1 MKISELWLR
10 EWIPLRLP
18 TQALAER
25 LTMAGLEVGAIMPVA
40 ADLAQVVVG
49 QIVSVEPH
57 PQADRL
63 RVCRVKVGQKNA
75 LTIVCGAANAAP
87 GLKVPVALPGAV
99 LPKGTEIKH
108 AAIRGVESAG
118 MLCSAAEL
126 GLAEASDGLL
136 VLAPSA
142 KPGMT
147 LTACLK
153 LDDHQLEVDLTPN
166 RGDCLSIAGLA
177 RELAAITKTPLKVP
191 VIKPV
196 AVQGK
201 ARRKVALTTP
211 KDCPHYAG
219 RVIEGLDPAAVTPLW
234 MVERLR
240 RSGMRSIHPV
250 VDVTNYVML
259 ELGQPLH
266 AFDLNK
272 VTGDIQVRYGRRG
285 EQLALL
291 DGSTATVEADTLMI
305 ADARGPLAVAGIM
318 GGLASAV
325 GADTTQVFLES
336 AYFRPEAIAVCARRL
351 GLHTE
356 SSHRFERGVDPALQR
371 LALERASM
379 LILAMAG
386 GRAGPVTEQ
395 KVAAG
400 MPRRAAIVLRH
411 ARITRLLGSALPAK
425 TIVAILKSLGM
436 GVAKTV
442 AGWRVTPPSWRFDIV
457 RECDLIEEVA
467 RITGYENLP
476 PHRPRMTMN
485 MGAVPE
491 GRIEEDRFRQILITR
506 DYQEAITYSFIDPAI
521 QALLEPDRQPMA
533 LANPIASD
541 MAVMR
546 TSLWPGLLKAIL
558 YNQNRQ
564 HTRIRLFEIGRRFV
578 PEPGGVREER
588 ILAGAITGAA
598 LGKQWGVSERGVDF
612 YDIKGDVEALLM
624 ATGRDGRLRFR
635 PITHTALHAGQS
647 AEVIAQD
654 NQRIG
659 LLGSLHPEIQAK
671 LKLERPVMLLELA
684 LATLSQARIPVFG
697 EISKY
702 PAIRRD
708 LAVVV
713 QEQVSAQAVLECIT
727 RVAGNLLVNLEFF
740 DEYRG
745 EGIDSGRKSLAL
757 GLTLQHSSRTLKE
770 DEIEAVVSRVISTL
784 GSDLGAQLRQ

>member
-1 MKISELWLR
+1 MKISEQWLR

-18 TQALAER
+18 TQVLAER
-25 LTMAGLEVGAIMPVA
+25 LTMAGIEVGAITPVA

-49 QIVSVEPH
+49 QIVSIELH

-63 RVCRVKVGQKNA
+63 RVCRVNAGQKNE

-99 LPKGTEIKH
+99 LPNDTKIKH
-108 AAIRGVESAG
+108 AAIRGVESSG

-126 GLAEASDGLL
+126 GLADTSDGLL
-136 VLAPSA
+136 ILAVSA

-177 RELAAITKTPLKVP
+177 RELAAITKTPLKRP

-201 ARRKVALTTP
+201 ARRKVVLTAP

-219 RVIEGLDPAAVTPLW
+219 RVIEGLDPAAVTPMW
-234 MVERLR
+234 MTERLR

-272 VTGDIQVRYGRRG
+272 VAGDIQVRYGRRG
-285 EQLALL
+285 EKLALL
-291 DGSTATVEADTLMI
+291 DGSTASVAADTLLI
-305 ADARGPLAVAGIM
+305 ADASSPLAVAGIM

-336 AYFRPEAIAVCARRL
+336 AYFRPEAIAVSARRL
-351 GLHTE
+351 SLHTE

-371 LALERASM
+371 LALERAST
-379 LILAMAG
+379 LILDIAG

-411 ARITRLLGSALPAK
+411 ARITRLLGTVLAAK
-425 TIVAILKSLGM
+425 TIATILKSLGM
-436 GVAKTV
+436 SVVKTA

-476 PHRPRMTMN
+476 PHRPLMIMN

-491 GRIEEDRFRQILITR
+491 GRIEEDRFRQILMAR

-521 QALLEPDRQPMA
+521 QTLLEPDTRPIV

-564 HTRIRLFEIGRRFV
+564 HARIRLFEIGRRFV
-578 PEPGGVREER
+578 PGPEGVQEER
-588 ILAGAITGAA
+588 MLAGAITGSA
-598 LGKQWGVSERGVDF
+598 LGKQWGVPERGVDF
-612 YDIKGDVEALLM
+612 YDIKGDVEALLA
-624 ATGRDGRLRFR
+624 ATGRDKKLNFR
-635 PITHTALHAGQS
+635 PITHTALHAGQA
-647 AEVIAQD
+647 AEIVDQD
-654 NQRIG
+654 NRRIG
-659 LLGSLHPEIQAK
+659 LLGSLHPQIQDR
-671 LKLERPVMLLELA
+671 LKLERPVMLLELQ
-684 LATLSQARIPVFG
+684 LTVLSQAQIPMFN

-702 PAIRRD
+702 PAIQRD

-713 QEQVSAQAVLECIT
+713 QEQTSAQTVLECIT
-727 RVAGNLLVNLEFF
+727 RVAGNLLVKLELF

-745 EGIDSGRKSLAL
+745 EGIDSGRKSLGL

>member
-18 TQALAER
+18 IQALAER
-25 LTMAGLEVGAIMPVA
+25 LTMAGLEVGAITPVA
-40 ADLAQVVVG
+40 ADLARVVVG
-49 QIVSVEPH
+49 QIVAVEPH

-63 RVCRVKVGQKNA
+63 RVCRVNAGQKNE

-99 LPKGTEIKH
+99 LPNGTEIKH
-108 AAIRGVESAG
+108 AAIRGVESSG

-126 GLAEASDGLL
+126 GLAETSDGLL
-136 VLAPSA
+136 ILAASA

-177 RELAAITKTPLKVP
+177 RELAAITKTPLKTP
-191 VIKPV
+191 VMKPV
-196 AVQGK
+196 AVQCK
-201 ARRKVALTTP
+201 ARRKVALTAP

-219 RVIEGLDPAAVTPLW
+219 RVIEGLDPTAVTPLW
-234 MVERLR
+234 MTERLR

-272 VTGDIQVRYGRRG
+272 VAGDIQVRYGRRG
-285 EQLALL
+285 EKLALL
-291 DGSTATVEADTLMI
+291 DGSTASVAADTLLI
-305 ADARGPLAVAGIM
+305 ADASSPLAVAGIM
-318 GGLASAV
+318 GGLVSAV
-325 GADTTQVFLES
+325 GAETTQVFLES
-336 AYFRPEAIAVCARRL
+336 AYFRPEAIAVSARRL
-351 GLHTE
+351 SLHTE

-371 LALERASM
+371 LALERASA
-379 LILAMAG
+379 LILDIAG

-411 ARITRLLGSALPAK
+411 ARITRLLGSVLAAK
-425 TIVAILKSLGM
+425 TIATILKSLGM
-436 GVAKTV
+436 GVVKT
-442 AGWRVTPPSWRFDIV
+442 AAAWRVTPPTWRFDIV

-476 PHRPRMTMN
+476 PHRPRMTMT

-491 GRIEEDRFRQILITR
+491 GRIQEDRFRQILIAR

-521 QALLEPDRQPMA
+521 QTLLEPDTRPIA

-546 TSLWPGLLKAIL
+546 TSLWPGLLKAVL

-564 HTRIRLFEIGRRFV
+564 HARIRLFEIGRRFV
-578 PEPGGVREER
+578 PGAGGVREER
-588 ILAGAITGAA
+588 MLAGAITGSAM
-598 LGKQWGVSERGVDF
+598 GKQWGVPERGVDF
-612 YDIKGDVEALLM
+612 YDIKGDVEALLA
-624 ATGRDGRLRFR
+624 ATGRDKKVNFR
-635 PITHTALHAGQS
+635 PITHTALHAGQA
-647 AEVIAQD
+647 AEIVDQD
-654 NQRIG
+654 KLRIG
-659 LLGSLHPEIQAK
+659 LLGSLHPAIQDR
-671 LKLERPVMLLELA
+671 LKLERPVMLLELQ
-684 LATLSQARIPVFG
+684 LTVLSQAQIPMFN

-702 PAIRRD
+702 PAIQRD
-708 LAVVV
+708 LAVMV
-713 QEQVSAQAVLECIT
+713 QEQTSAQTVLECIT
-727 RVAGNLLVNLEFF
+727 RVAGNLLVKLELF

-745 EGIDSGRKSLAL
+745 EGIDSGRKSLGL

-784 GSDLGAQLRQ
+784 GSDLGAKLRQ